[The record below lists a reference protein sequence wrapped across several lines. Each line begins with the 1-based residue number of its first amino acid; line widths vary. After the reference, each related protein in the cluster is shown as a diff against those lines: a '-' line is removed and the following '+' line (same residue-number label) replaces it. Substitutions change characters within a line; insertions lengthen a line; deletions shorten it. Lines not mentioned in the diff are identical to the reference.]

1 MGAHTCTLSGR
12 VVTPTA
18 ADARPCVWSA
28 AVRFS
33 SLLQQGVMAEGI
45 EGQTEQALKNLSA
58 VVEAGGST
66 MDNVLKVR
74 SSSSGAGTGVAAR
87 LQGQGELS

>member
-1 MGAHTCTLSGR
+1 
-12 VVTPTA
+12 
-18 ADARPCVWSA
+18 
-28 AVRFS
+28 
-33 SLLQQGVMAEGI
+33 MAEGI

-74 SSSSGAGTGVAAR
+74 THTTTTAPLALRG
-87 LQGQGELS
+87 

>member
-1 MGAHTCTLSGR
+1 
-12 VVTPTA
+12 
-18 ADARPCVWSA
+18 
-28 AVRFS
+28 
-33 SLLQQGVMAEGI
+33 MAEGI

-74 SSSSGAGTGVAAR
+74 SAHAAAAPWA
-87 LQGQGELS
+87 QGQGELSSAARCA